1 MPFMLITD
9 EISKH
14 FRLVDSQKKAL
25 KRLNLETLEDLLL
38 YFPRSYGTVAKV
50 STIDSAL
57 SGEHISIYG
66 TVDKLKTKKSFRG
79 KVPMAEATFKDDTG
93 SMQLI
98 WFSQPYIAKM
108 IQNGATVKVQGLV
121 TDRKGKPTM
130 TNPEIEVV
138 KKLPVGVGNS
148 LFKEGSSEHAFPVYK
163 ETRGI
168 TSRWIYHTIQKII
181 KKSVLDQLVDPI
193 PEDILKT
200 YNLPSL
206 QSAIIWVHFPRKEE
220 DAKAARKRFAFEEI
234 FFIQLEKEKERIL
247 HKKNPSFRINKPES
261 DVEKFIERF
270 PFEPTTSQKVAI
282 DKILSDFRK
291 EYAMSR
297 LIEGDVGS
305 GKTAVAATTAFAVV
319 TTPPGKQDFGNLQV
333 AYMAPTEILATQHF
347 ESFIQYFS
355 YLGIQVGLITSGG
368 CKKFPSKVK
377 PTEWTDVSRAQLL
390 KWVKNGE
397 IPILIGTHSLIQKT
411 VEFENLAYVIIDE
424 QHRFGTKQR
433 QKLRKK
439 KDEFLP
445 HLLSMTATPIPR
457 TLALTVYGDLDLT
470 LLDEMPKGRKP
481 VITDIILPGNRDKVY
496 DHIKKE
502 IKNGRQAYVI
512 CPRIDEPDPKKQ
524 TALNVKSVTAEA
536 KRLKEEVFP
545 ELEISVLHGKMNK
558 TQKADVMENF
568 SEGKSDILVA
578 TSVVE
583 VGVNV
588 PNATMII
595 IEGAERFGLAQ
606 LHQLRGRVV
615 RSNHQAYCFVFAD
628 SKNEKTTER
637 LQSLV
642 TAKNGFEL
650 AELDMK
656 QRGIGELAGSKQWG
670 VSDLA
675 MEAIQNIKMV
685 EAAREEA
692 QRIMAADPDLK
703 QKRFALLKD
712 KMEKRAELHFE

>member
-1 MPFMLITD
+1 MILTD
-9 EISKH
+9 SIEKH
-14 FRLVDSQKKAL
+14 FRLVDSHKKAL
-25 KRLNLETLEDLLL
+25 GRLGLATIEDLLF
-38 YFPRSYGTVAKV
+38 YFPRNYGEVAKV

-57 SGEHISIYG
+57 TGEYLTLYG
-66 TVDKLKTKKSFRG
+66 TIDKLKTKKSFRSR
-79 KVPMAEATFKDDTG
+79 VPMAEAVFKDDSG
-93 SMQLI
+93 SMHLV

-108 IQNGATVKVQGLV
+108 IQNGAQVKVQGIISE
-121 TDRKGKPTM
+121 RNKKPTM

-138 KKLPVGVGNS
+138 KKIPVGVGDS
-148 LFKEGSSEHAFPVYK
+148 LFEENSGYAFPVYK

-168 TSRWIYHTIQKII
+168 TSKWIYHTIQKIL
-181 KKSVLDQLVDPI
+181 KQSVLDQLVDPI
-193 PEDILKT
+193 PEDILKN
-200 YNLPSL
+200 YNLPTLS
-206 QSAIIWVHFPRKEE
+206 SAIVWVHFPRREE
-220 DAKAARKRFAFEEI
+220 DAKAARKRFAFEEV
-234 FFIQLEKEKERIL
+234 FFIQLEKEKEKVL
-247 HKKNPSFRINKPES
+247 HKQNPSFKINKPES
-261 DVEKFIERF
+261 EVEKFIERF
-270 PFEPTTSQKVAI
+270 PFDPTTAQRVAI

-297 LIEGDVGS
+297 LLEGDVGS
-305 GKTAVAATTAFAVV
+305 GKTAVAATTAFSVV
-319 TTPPGKQDFGNLQV
+319 TTPPDNQDFGNLQV
-333 AYMAPTEILATQHF
+333 AYMAPTEILAEQHF
-347 ESFIQYFS
+347 ASFIELFS
-355 YLGIQVGLITSGG
+355 YLGINIGLITSSG

-439 KDEFLP
+439 KDEMLP

-457 TLALTVYGDLDLT
+457 TLALTIYGDLDLT

-481 VITDIILPGNRDKVY
+481 VVTEIILPKDRKEIY
-496 DHIKKE
+496 KEIEKE
-502 IKNGRQAYVI
+502 IKGGRQAYVI
-512 CPRIDEPDPKKQ
+512 CPRIDEPDPEKQ
-524 TALNVKSVTAEA
+524 SALNVKSVKAEA
-536 KRLKEEVFP
+536 ERLKTEVFKK
-545 ELEISVLHGKMNK
+545 LEIETLHGKMNK
-558 TQKADVMENF
+558 KEKFEVMKDF
-568 SEGKSDILVA
+568 SEGKTDILVA

-595 IEGAERFGLAQ
+595 LEGAERFGLAQ

-615 RSNHQAYCFVFAD
+615 RSTHQAYCFVFAD
-628 SKNEKTTER
+628 SKTEKTADR
-637 LQSLV
+637 LKALV

-692 QRIMAADPDLK
+692 QRIMAADPELK
-703 QKRFALLKD
+703 QKRFAVLKKKFD
-712 KMEKRAELHFE
+712 RRSEFHFE